1 VLLFAGPD
9 YGAKAHVENV
19 VRRAGLSNRVV
30 FAGTIDGPT
39 KAAALAAA
47 DVFALPSYS
56 EGFSSSVLE
65 ALAAGVPVV
74 ISEPC
79 AFPRIADEVAGL
91 VVPIEER
98 SVASAVESLL
108 SDRELREAMGERGKA
123 LAREYSWPSLAA
135 RMADRYRAVVDQ
147 RRAREGG
154 GTAAASQYPPGRLEE
169 CRRRGWQGYFASAP
183 SASVG
188 RGRSWAI
195 LMTSRQTLAGWVP

>member
-1 VLLFAGPD
+1 MLLFAGPD

-79 AFPRIADEVAGL
+79 AFPGVVDEVAGL

-108 SDRELREAMGERGKA
+108 SDRELREAMGERGKRWRA
-123 LAREYSWPSLAA
+123 STRGPAWRPGWPTAIAPSWTSATRGGAGERRRLANI
-135 RMADRYRAVVDQ
+135 
-147 RRAREGG
+147 RRADWESVAAGVGRATSRRRPRNRSAAEG
-154 GTAAASQYPPGRLEE
+154 PGR
-169 CRRRGWQGYFASAP
+169 S
-183 SASVG
+183 
-188 RGRSWAI
+188 
-195 LMTSRQTLAGWVP
+195 